1 MFETFLIIL
10 AVLVFLFSTL
20 LLLAVGSRDPSEI
33 DGAKALKLL
42 LVWAVSGAWLVT
54 AVIS

>member
-1 MFETFLIIL
+1 MFDTFLTIL

-20 LLLAVGSRDPSEI
+20 LLLAVGRHNPSEI

-42 LVWAVSGAWLVT
+42 LVWAISAAWLVT

>member
-1 MFETFLIIL
+1 MFETFITIL
-10 AVLVFLFSTL
+10 AVLVFVFSTL
-20 LLLAVGSRDPSEI
+20 LLLAVGQQHPSKI
-33 DGAKALKLL
+33 DGGKALNLL

>member
-1 MFETFLIIL
+1 MLETFLTIL
-10 AVLVFLFSTL
+10 AVLVFLFCTLVLLSAGGARPST
-20 LLLAVGSRDPSEI
+20 I
-33 DGAKALKLL
+33 DGAKVLKVL